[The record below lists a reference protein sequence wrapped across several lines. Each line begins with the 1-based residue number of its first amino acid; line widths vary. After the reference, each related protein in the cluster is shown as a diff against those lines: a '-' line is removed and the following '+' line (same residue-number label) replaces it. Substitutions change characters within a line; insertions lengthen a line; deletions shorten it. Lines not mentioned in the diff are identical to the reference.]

1 MGKRIRAQ
9 RKGSSPR
16 YKVSSHRFPGKNRMP
31 RVSDTVAEVTEL
43 VHSPVHTAPLARIKL
58 PSGDSE
64 LVVATEGI
72 SVGST
77 IAIGDN
83 VSLRPGNVTSLANI
97 PEGTAINNVEI
108 RPGDGGKLSRTA
120 GNACMVEARLG
131 DKVRIRL
138 PSGKS
143 KELNGKCRA
152 TIGVLAGHGRLEMP
166 LRTAGAAHY
175 KAKARGK
182 LYPHVSGVA
191 MNPVDHPHGGGNHQ
205 AVHGPNSVARGTP
218 PGAKGGHIAPRR
230 TGRGSGK
237 RKGVE

>member
-1 MGKRIRAQ
+1 MR
-9 RKGSSPR
+9 
-16 YKVSSHRFPGKNRMP
+16 
-31 RVSDTVAEVTEL
+31 TVTEVTEL
-43 VHSPVHTAPLARIKL
+43 VYSPVHTAPLTRIKL

-77 IAIGDN
+77 IAIVDN
-83 VSLRPGNVTSLANI
+83 VPQPGNVTSLQTFLR
-97 PEGTAINNVEI
+97 ERINNVEI

-120 GNACMVEARLG
+120 GNACIVEARLG

-152 TIGVLAGHGRLEMP
+152 TTVPQDMDVLRCCCA
-166 LRTAGAAHY
+166 TGAAHY

-182 LYPHVSGVA
+182 LSSREWCC
-191 MNPVDHPHGGGNHQ
+191 NDSRSPHGRNHQ
-205 AVHGPNSVARGTP
+205 AVHGQTLL
-218 PGAKGGHIAPRR
+218 PGNASWCKSGALLAKNWPVMER
-230 TGRGSGK
+230 K
-237 RKGVE
+237 RS